1 MDQAPVSPLPKDT
14 HLSGIIII
22 IIITS
27 LDPTMQYLIILSG
40 WLVGSEM
47 EMMMERFAKLLLG
60 EDMSGGGKGV
70 SSALALSN
78 AITNLAGIFIY
89 FKA

>member
-27 LDPTMQYLIILSG
+27 LDHTMQYLIILSG
-40 WLVGSEM
+40 WLVGWF
-47 EMMMERFAKLLLG
+47 RNG
-60 EDMSGGGKGV
+60 DDDGK
-70 SSALALSN
+70 
-78 AITNLAGIFIY
+78 IC
-89 FKA
+89 